1 MNQPSF
7 DRPLRV
13 GIVGTGAIAQV
24 AHLPAYLRLPSV
36 RVTGL
41 CDVDPTKLRLL
52 QGRYGIPHV
61 HRTLDDLLARDDVDA
76 VDVCLPNHLH
86 QGAVLAALEAGKHV
100 LCEKPLAADV
110 EGVEAVVEAQRRS
123 GLRVLVGMNHR
134 FRHDSILVK
143 RFLEEGGVGEPFYV
157 RAGWLQ
163 RRGMLEP
170 TNWRYRRAVAGG
182 GAFTDLGIQLLD
194 LALWLAD
201 YPRVDRIAARFV
213 HGIPSIEVE
222 DSAVALLRGETL
234 AIALEVSWTFAL
246 DADYHTLTVFGTEGS
261 AQLEPLRLLGRGP
274 GGLVDRTPA
283 YWRPSRNAYLESYQ
297 REIAYFVEVVSG
309 REEPPP
315 LEEQV
320 ELMRLVG
327 RIEREAAGAGGVAA
341 TGVPA
346 G

>member
-1 MNQPSF
+1 LTPPAS

-24 AHLPAYLRLPSV
+24 VHLPAYLRLPSV
-36 RVTGL
+36 RLTAL
-41 CDVDPTKLRLL
+41 CDADPTKLRLL
-52 QGRYGIPHV
+52 QSRYGIPHV
-61 HRTLDDLLARDDVDA
+61 HRTLEDLLARDDVDA

-86 QGAVLAALEAGKHV
+86 QAAVLAALAAGKHV
-100 LCEKPLAADV
+100 LCEKPLAADA
-110 EGVEAVVEAQRRS
+110 EGVEAVLEAQRRT
-123 GLRVLVGMNHR
+123 GLHVLVGMNHR
-134 FRHDSILVK
+134 FRSDSILVK

-163 RRGMLEP
+163 RRGLLEP
-170 TNWRYRRAVAGG
+170 TNWRYRRSIAGG

-194 LALWLAD
+194 LALWLTD
-201 YPRVDRIAARFV
+201 YPRLDRVAARFV
-213 HGIPSIEVE
+213 HGTPSIEVE

-234 AIALEVSWTFAL
+234 AVALEVSWTFAL
-246 DADYHTLTVFGTEGS
+246 DADYHALTVFGTEGS

-297 REIAYFVEVVSG
+297 REIAYFVEVLAG
-309 REEPPP
+309 REEPTP
-315 LEEQV
+315 LEEQL

-327 RIEREAAGAGGVAA
+327 RIEREAAAAGGVASA
-341 TGVPA
+341 VA
-346 G
+346 GA